1 MSKNISPAFTIKDIH
16 AIREDNY
23 ARTKDMTT
31 QEKVAYY
38 NSLGKKAEKERE
50 KRKMVVST

>member
-38 NSLGKKAEKERE
+38 NSLGKKAEKEIE
-50 KRKMVVST
+50 KRKMVIST